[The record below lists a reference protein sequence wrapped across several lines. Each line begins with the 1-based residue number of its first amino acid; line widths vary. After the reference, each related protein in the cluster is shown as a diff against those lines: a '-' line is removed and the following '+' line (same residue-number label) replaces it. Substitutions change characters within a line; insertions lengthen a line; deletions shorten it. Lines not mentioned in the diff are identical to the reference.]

1 MEWISDLVELAS
13 SLVEG
18 ASEDLITS
26 ILSLIK
32 HTLQESN
39 EDGQSEAYNTLS
51 RMLEVYIRNLIC
63 LRMNLRL
70 KKNVHDVYYYIY
82 NLACLNYLISF
93 LFQSTEEARKAA
105 YDMLIGINSAL
116 QESPFATS
124 DGPYEKLVS
133 MV

>member
-1 MEWISDLVELAS
+1 MIFS
-13 SLVEG
+13 
-18 ASEDLITS
+18 
-26 ILSLIK
+26 
-32 HTLQESN
+32 
-39 EDGQSEAYNTLS
+39 
-51 RMLEVYIRNLIC
+51 
-63 LRMNLRL
+63 
-70 KKNVHDVYYYIY
+70 DVYYYIY

-133 MV
+133 MVGASLTCFDIACMHLASLFKAVSYFVVHMLPCAPYNH